1 MAQRHPYRK
10 YLGVICCPLLA
21 SGAGPAQCWDRA
33 QSSHPVTTVAKF
45 CLLCLE
51 MDAAQ
56 LFRALVGW
64 LAGATSVEEL
74 GLSDKPGISA
84 YL

>member
-1 MAQRHPYRK
+1 
-10 YLGVICCPLLA
+10 
-21 SGAGPAQCWDRA
+21 
-33 QSSHPVTTVAKF
+33 VTTVAKF

>member
-1 MAQRHPYRK
+1 MPAAGLWCWAYTV
-10 YLGVICCPLLA
+10 LGQGTEFPSCGH
-21 SGAGPAQCWDRA
+21 S
-33 QSSHPVTTVAKF
+33 AKF

-56 LFRALVGW
+56 LCGALGMRWAGW
-64 LAGATSVEEL
+64 LVSVEEL
-74 GLSDKPGISA
+74 GFSDKPGISA